1 MQIEDL
7 EETVVNDVEGLEE
20 DEDESAEVTKKTKI
34 KMFE

>member
-20 DEDESAEVTKKTKI
+20 DEDESGGYKTNKD
-34 KMFE
+34 KNV

>member
-20 DEDESAEVTKKTKI
+20 DEDESAEVTKQTKI